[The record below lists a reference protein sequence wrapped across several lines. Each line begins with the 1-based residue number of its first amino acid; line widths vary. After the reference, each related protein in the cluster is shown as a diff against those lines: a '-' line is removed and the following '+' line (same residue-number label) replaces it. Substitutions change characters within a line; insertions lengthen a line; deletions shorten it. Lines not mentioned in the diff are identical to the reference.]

1 MNNANTGRFTQ
12 AASFLL
18 NRISILNYIMMN
30 ISEYTHDLDIF
41 IKVDFNGTQF
51 YRDVNKEMPENAIFL
66 SVLICHSRVAKN

>member
-1 MNNANTGRFTQ
+1 
-12 AASFLL
+12 
-18 NRISILNYIMMN
+18 MN

-51 YRDVNKEMPENAIFL
+51 YRDVNKEMPENAMFL